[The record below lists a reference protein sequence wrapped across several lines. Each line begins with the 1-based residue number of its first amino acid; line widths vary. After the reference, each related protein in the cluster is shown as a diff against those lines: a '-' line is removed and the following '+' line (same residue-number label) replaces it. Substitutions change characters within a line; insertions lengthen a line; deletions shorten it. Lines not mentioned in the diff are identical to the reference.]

1 MKAMLTGFAAI
12 VVIGIGAW
20 YVLGQA
26 RFSSQEV
33 YSSQNVRLD

>member
-12 VVIGIGAW
+12 VLIGIGAW

-26 RFSSQEV
+26 GFSSQEV